1 MQLIRIILNIISYW
15 PDLVALIV
23 KVKVIATDI
32 RQLHIYTIRLEKER
46 ESAGKRKRGCFY
58 GAQQRYLPAV
68 PQIIAGCE
76 LLSFS
81 MMIISIA
88 QFFAIFTVSKNGR
101 SELHFLNTWII

>member
-46 ESAGKRKRGCFY
+46 ERAREQEEERMFLW
-58 GAQQRYLPAV
+58 RPT
-68 PQIIAGCE
+68 E
-76 LLSFS
+76 
-81 MMIISIA
+81 ISSSCP
-88 QFFAIFTVSKNGR
+88 TDNCR
-101 SELHFLNTWII
+101 M